1 MKRKLNR
8 ILLIDD
14 SAADNFIHQRRIKNA
29 DVTEDIIVKEN
40 GQEALDYLNTI
51 LADDTYPKPDLIF
64 LDINMPVMNGWEF
77 LEEYQKLMEDRK
89 ARIVLTMLTTST
101 AARDRERAAQYP
113 YLSHFTEK
121 PLTEEMLMEIIAEH
135 FPDYL

>member
-14 SAADNFIHQRRIKNA
+14 SAADNFIHQRRIRNA
-29 DVTEDIIVKEN
+29 NVTEDIVVKEN
-40 GQEALDYLNTI
+40 GKEALDYLNTV
-51 LADDTYPKPDLIF
+51 LEDDTYPKPDLIF

-77 LEEYQKLMEDRK
+77 LEEYEKLMEDKK
-89 ARIVLTMLTTST
+89 ARIVLAMLTTST
-101 AARDRERAAQYP
+101 APRDREKAAQYA

-121 PLTEEMLMEIIAEH
+121 PLTEETLMEIIAEH
-135 FPDYL
+135 FPDYI

>member
-14 SAADNFIHQRRIKNA
+14 SAADNFIHQRRIRNA
-29 DVTEDIIVKEN
+29 GVTEDIVVKVN
-40 GQEALDYLNTI
+40 GLEALDYLNTV
-51 LADDTYPKPDLIF
+51 LDNDTYPAPDLIF

-77 LEEYQKLMEDRK
+77 LEEYETLMEERK
-89 ARIVLTMLTTST
+89 AKIVLTMLTTST
-101 AARDRERAAQYP
+101 AARDREKAAKYP
-113 YLSHFTEK
+113 HLSHFTEK
-121 PLTEEMLMEIIAEH
+121 PLTEEKLMEIMSEH